1 MKKGTDGV
9 PAVKAM
15 LGYLV
20 VVILL
25 LAGAEILRRTAAFEE
40 ALSAAHEHL
49 TTENPA
55 DALAEEHDA
64 GGAPLVASLPVVGRS
79 IDADLR
85 RERALTAYWRADY
98 AALKTPEAEGQPA
111 DATTRF
117 IAANAMF
124 RDLAGQPVNSQ
135 VLVRG
140 LDAVLKAYASVL
152 EIDPDAVDAAYNYEF
167 VSRLRGAVAAG
178 RTSLKVPSDSNMNGD
193 KGAPPTQT
201 KPGDF
206 NIIVPLR
213 PEEREEQ
220 YESGKGALPPRKG

>member
-1 MKKGTDGV
+1 MKRGNDGV
-9 PAVKAM
+9 PAVKAL

-25 LAGAEILRRTAAFEE
+25 LTGAEILRRTAAFED

-49 TTENPA
+49 TTQNPA
-55 DALAEEHDA
+55 DAFAEANDA
-64 GGAPLVASLPVVGRS
+64 GAAPLVASLPVVGRS

-85 RERALTAYWRADY
+85 RERALTAYWRGDY
-98 AALKTPEAEGQPA
+98 AALETPEAEGQPA

-135 VLVRG
+135 ALVRG

-152 EIDPDAVDAAYNYEF
+152 AIDPDAVDAAYNYEF

-178 RTSLKVPSDSNMNGD
+178 RASLTVPSDSNMNGD
-193 KGAPPTQT
+193 KGAPPAQT

-220 YESGKGALPPRKG
+220 FESGKGGLPSRKG

>member
-1 MKKGTDGV
+1 MTKGTDGV
-9 PAVKAM
+9 PAVKAL

-25 LAGAEILRRTAAFEE
+25 LAGAEILRRTAAFED

-49 TTENPA
+49 TTQNPA

-64 GGAPLVASLPVVGRS
+64 GAAPLVASLPVVGQS

-85 RERALTAYWRADY
+85 RERALAAYSRGDY

-135 VLVRG
+135 VRG

-167 VSRLRGAVAAG
+167 VSRLRGALAAG
-178 RTSLKVPSDSNMNGD
+178 RTSLTVPSESSMNGD
-193 KGAPPTQT
+193 KGAPPAQT

-220 YESGKGALPPRKG
+220 YESGKGALPSRKG